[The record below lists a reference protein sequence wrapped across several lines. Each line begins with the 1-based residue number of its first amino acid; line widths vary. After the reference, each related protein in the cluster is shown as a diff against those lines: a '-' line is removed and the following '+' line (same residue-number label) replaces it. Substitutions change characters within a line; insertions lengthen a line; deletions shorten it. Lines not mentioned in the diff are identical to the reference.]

1 MRVGPT
7 TSFAVHALAVHS
19 SQMTCRVAG
28 HRSSP
33 TTQPVPPPGAITDDT
48 CTRQA
53 SQHTFDI
60 RV

>member
-7 TSFAVHALAVHS
+7 ASFAVHALAVHA
-19 SQMTCRVAG
+19 SQMTCQVAG

-48 CTRQA
+48 SSRWTA
-53 SQHTFDI
+53 
-60 RV
+60 